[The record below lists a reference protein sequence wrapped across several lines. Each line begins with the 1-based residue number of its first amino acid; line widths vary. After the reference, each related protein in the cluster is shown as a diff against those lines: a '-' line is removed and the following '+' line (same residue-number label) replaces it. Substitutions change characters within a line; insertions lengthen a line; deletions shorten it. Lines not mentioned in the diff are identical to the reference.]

1 MNTFYFVLLIFL
13 VMSPQTFSNGE
24 CLNFFST
31 KSKIDK
37 QELERLLT
45 YPISGFGLSF
55 QTQRILESNNIHLLV
70 DLVRTTELE
79 LLQLSE
85 PTFIQFGDT
94 RVPFGKGATFKRNH
108 LIEVKALLSEM
119 GLRLGMT
126 EVVPWSDQKRNS
138 LIEAYQANKQLP
150 PVLVRR
156 IITQREEKILK
167 MRFGI
172 GEERPYTLR
181 EVAPFFNVTGETI
194 RKNEARALRKLR
206 RYIIVE
212 LKWEDTLPAVYGEQ
226 LREWVE
232 KLTEM
237 HNSVPILFP
246 SS

>member
-13 VMSPQTFSNGE
+13 VMSPQAFSN
-24 CLNFFST
+24 CSNSFST

-37 QELERLLT
+37 QELERLLA
-45 YPISGFGLSF
+45 YPISGFKLSL
-55 QTQRILESNNIHLLV
+55 QAQRILESNNIHLLV
-70 DLVRTTELE
+70 DLVRITELE

-85 PTFIQFGDT
+85 PIFIKFRDT
-94 RVPFGKGATFKRNH
+94 LVPYGKGATFNREY
-108 LIEVKALLSEM
+108 LIEVQTLLSAM

-126 EVVPWSDQKRNS
+126 EVTPWSDQKRNS

-156 IITQREEKILK
+156 IITQREEKILR

-172 GEERPYTLR
+172 GEERPYLLR
-181 EVAPFFNVTGETI
+181 EVAPFFNVTGERI
-194 RKNEARALRKLR
+194 RQIEATALRKLR
-206 RYIIVE
+206 RYIIVK
-212 LKWEDTLPAVYGEQ
+212 LKWEDTLQAGDGEK

-246 SS
+246 SSKN